1 MPAVPVPRAESD
13 DDRDPVAATRASYDR
28 VAGDYAARTA
38 QVSAPL
44 AAWRSGFCDL
54 LPAAALI
61 ADLGCGP
68 GRDLA
73 VFSHAGMAAVGLDL
87 SEQMLRLARAAGGR
101 TAAGDIR
108 RPPLKPAAFH
118 GLWSNAALLHVPR
131 REVASTLRAW
141 RSLLR
146 DGGVLGLSTSLG
158 GREGWEAAP
167 YRDDYP
173 PSVALRR
180 WFVHHDRDDLLTLIE
195 QAGFALLAVQ
205 QEQRRMSWLQ
215 VKAIAT

>member
-1 MPAVPVPRAESD
+1 MPPDAVAPQDNGAEG
-13 DDRDPVAATRASYDR
+13 DPVAATRASYDR

-73 VFSHAGMAAVGLDL
+73 VFSHAGMVAVGVDA

-101 TAAGDIR
+101 TAAGDI
-108 RPPLKPAAFH
+108 
-118 GLWSNAALLHVPR
+118 
-131 REVASTLRAW
+131 
-141 RSLLR
+141 
-146 DGGVLGLSTSLG
+146 
-158 GREGWEAAP
+158 
-167 YRDDYP
+167 
-173 PSVALRR
+173 
-180 WFVHHDRDDLLTLIE
+180 
-195 QAGFALLAVQ
+195 
-205 QEQRRMSWLQ
+205 
-215 VKAIAT
+215 